1 MHFILL
7 LIFFFC
13 VCVRGHTCSSIH
25 MWVHACVCVSLC
37 MWGGPRRPCIGYPP
51 QIAVSLLDE
60 ADSQLKPEHTNTA
73 SLTSW
78 LVPLPL

>member
-13 VCVRGHTCSSIH
+13 VCARGHTCSSTH
-25 MWVHACVCVSLC
+25 MCMFARMWVYAHVCVSLC

-60 ADSQLKPEHTNTA
+60 AG
-73 SLTSW
+73 SLS
-78 LVPLPL
+78 